1 MSYAPCAKSVA
12 SVKFNFSCEL
22 TYSVFLLK
30 PDSPRGTPGMPTAK
44 FPLAALSLFGWLRE
58 VTCFISE
65 IPSFLSSLSIPVVT
79 FGSTSMMPLSPDEDP
94 LCCVTIGLFSI
105 LEGVI
110 GLISVIVSLLVAWF
124 LYLIISALTN
134 ESFGYQVLK
143 EAQMIG

>member
-30 PDSPRGTPGMPTAK
+30 PDSARGTPGMPTVN

-65 IPSFLSSLSIPVVT
+65 IPSFLSTLSIPVVT
-79 FGSTSMMPLSPDEDP
+79 FGSTSMMPLSPVEGP
-94 LCCVTIGLFSI
+94 LCCVTIGRFAI
-105 LEGVI
+105 LEGLI

-124 LYLIISALTN
+124 LYLIVSAPIN
-134 ESFGYQVLK
+134 ESFGYQVPK
-143 EAQMIG
+143 EVQMIG